1 MSEQKPNHNPT
12 FSSFAD
18 WCKNKDSLSKE
29 ARKTVEA
36 LLKDARTSDCNEA
49 ERILSSCTE
58 LSVYSYRDISDL
70 SPLSTLTNLNKLWIS
85 DNQISDLSPLSTLTN
100 LTKLKS
106 GSNQISELSPLS
118 GLTNL
123 TQLGISNNQI
133 SDLSPLSTLT
143 NLTELNLYVNQI
155 SDLRPLSGL
164 TNLTQLILGHNRI
177 SDLSPLSTLTNLT
190 RLCICDNPVTD
201 LSPLS
206 TLINLTSLDI
216 GEDKYDPFGYD
227 FSGQISNLSPLSTL
241 TNLTELNL
249 NDNQI
254 SDIRPLSNLTN
265 LTELHLADNQISDLR
280 PLSGLS
286 NLTKLDLAN
295 NQISDLSPLSILTNL
310 TELDLSDNQI
320 SDIRPLLTLTNLTK
334 LHLGRN
340 PISDLS
346 IAPHEEKWH
355 TLSQKP
361 IDPQKAKEAIKSAY
375 TVIGKAEPE
384 IIFCSS
390 PYAGI
395 PLLQACESLGEPL
408 AKQLSQL
415 TSKLLNPVM
424 WDCLWWLTVFQPGE
438 DIRQQLEQQLEDD
451 GFDTGI
457 NYFTPEDPLSTIAL
471 TEYCVSKLGCV
482 LDRETQ
488 EAFYC
493 LNQLFEHCGWIW
505 AYGKVCIVC
514 DRPTQLLFDNEHRL
528 HAEGQPAIQFS
539 DGYSLYSYHGVTLPE
554 KYGKLHPNNWQSQWI
569 LSEENAELRRVL
581 IQGIG
586 YARICQEL
594 AAQELDT
601 WREYTL
607 LKIDN
612 DVDVAPVYLLKMT
625 CPSTG
630 HIHALRVPP
639 DMQSAR
645 EAIRWVNWGI
655 DPEEFSVQT

>member
-190 RLCICDNPVTD
+190 WLCICDNPVTD

-265 LTELHLADNQISDLR
+265 LTKLHLADNQISEIG
-280 PLSGLS
+280 PLS
-286 NLTKLDLAN
+286 
-295 NQISDLSPLSILTNL
+295 
-310 TELDLSDNQI
+310 
-320 SDIRPLLTLTNLTK
+320 TLTNLTK
-334 LHLGRN
+334 LNLGPN

-346 IAPHEEKWH
+346 IARSHEEKWH

-375 TVIGKAEPE
+375 AVIGKAEPE
-384 IIFCSS
+384 MIFCSS

-395 PLLQACESLGEPL
+395 PLLQACENLGEPL
-408 AKQLSQL
+408 ADELSQS
-415 TSKLLNPVM
+415 TSKLLNPEL
-424 WDCLWWLTVFQPGE
+424 WDSLSRLTVFQPGE
-438 DIRQQLEQQLEDD
+438 DIKQQLDQQLEDD
-451 GFDTGI
+451 GFDVYGYI
-457 NYFTPEDPLSTIAL
+457 TPEDPLCTIAL

-505 AYGKVCIVC
+505 AYEKVCIVC
-514 DRPTQLLFDNEHRL
+514 DRPTQLFFDNEYRL

-554 KYGKLHPNNWQSQWI
+554 KSGKLHPNYWQSEWI

-581 IQGIG
+581 IQAIG

-594 AAQELDT
+594 AAQELDN

-612 DVDVAPVYLLKMT
+612 DLDVAPVYLLKMT